1 MKTHKYILFLL
12 FITIISSINVLQ
24 ANMSSPYIRSGENM
38 YVGLNSKDI
47 NILKED
53 LIIKIHNHKEAEYNI
68 VYHILN
74 NKENGNLELVF
85 DTYNTPIDF
94 EVYLDNT
101 PITIDKEAGRLI
113 KAKDELNDLEERFVG
128 FNLYIIKGEHQIK
141 VTYRGTPDI
150 FLGNWIKSYEYG
162 YNLEPAKHWNS
173 FGKLNFTIDATQT
186 TNGKINVNIQ
196 DSIYNISNGE
206 IKTWQFNSLPQDFF
220 SISYSPQESKNFDYI
235 PSLVFYSTLLGLF
248 LLNLFILF
256 QWRKK
261 HLSNKYCKPAILGAI
276 LIPLITLLVYI
287 FSYNF
292 IDYIIGEH
300 ASRRHGYYFLVIIFY
315 PFISIIYFLFIW
327 IIDVKHKRRLK
338 DSIR

>member
-1 MKTHKYILFLL
+1 
-12 FITIISSINVLQ
+12 
-24 ANMSSPYIRSGENM
+24 MSSPYIRSGENM

-53 LIIKIHNHKEAEYNI
+53 LTIKIHNHKEAEYNI

-74 NKENGNLELVF
+74 TKEDGDLELIF
-85 DTYNTPIDF
+85 DTYNTPRDF
-94 EVYLDNT
+94 EVYLDNS
-101 PITIDKEAGRLI
+101 PITINKENARKI
-113 KAKDELNDLEERFVG
+113 NAKDELNDLEEHFIG
-128 FNLYIIKGEHQIK
+128 FNIYTTKGEHQIK
-141 VTYRGTPDI
+141 VTYKGSPDI
-150 FLGNWIKSYEYG
+150 FLGNWIISYEYV

-173 FGKLNFTIDATQT
+173 FGELNFTIDATQT

-206 IKTWQFNSLPQDFF
+206 IKTWQFNSLPQDYL
-220 SISYSPQESKNFDYI
+220 SISYRPQEIKNFDYI

-248 LLNLFILF
+248 LLNLYILF

-261 HLSNKYCKPAILGAI
+261 HLNNKYCKPAIIGAI
-276 LIPLITLLVYI
+276 LIPLMTLLIYI

-300 ASRRHGYYFLVIIFY
+300 ASRSHGYYFLVIIFY

-327 IIDVKHKRRLK
+327 IIDVINKRRLK
-338 DSIR
+338 S